1 MIRRFAWTFAL
12 ALAVTSTASA
22 VLPKTTA
29 HRSEEDFAKG
39 KLDQAVL
46 SSYGEVRLA
55 RGQEVRLGA
64 DDAPAVL
71 SALTR
76 LGDDLYFAQGASATL
91 HRLSADADAA
101 AAFAELPSPI
111 VTFLSAEG
119 GELLVG
125 TGGSKAGIYRVDGDG
140 TVSSVWVGGE
150 DVTYVWSVVPGPRG
164 VLYAATGPK
173 AAVYRISDGRGEKLY
188 ALDKLVKNFL
198 CLAWREGALY
208 AGSDEK
214 GLVVEIDPARKR
226 GRVILD
232 ADEKEISAIV
242 PRPGGG
248 LYVATADVAKASG
261 NGEVPP
267 RSAKEGKAERPAEE
281 ADDQAGDHAADDQPG
296 DETAERNGGKAE
308 VSERGE
314 SDPDAKDDDQPAGE
328 AGDEARARPGQD
340 GPGAPGDA
348 DGKQQAAPA
357 PAKPAE
363 GNGQPAPPATGKVSA
378 NGNSVYFIRPSGV
391 VEVVFRRPVTILAM
405 ALREGRLLL
414 GTGNNGAVYSVRTDG
429 DEIIELTR
437 TESSQV
443 TAMTVDADGALLAA
457 TSNPGSIVTLSDR
470 FAAKGT
476 LVSEVLDAGQ
486 IARWGTL
493 NVDAAVAEGDGVT
506 IATRSGN
513 LAEPDDDTWSDWSRE
528 VPFAEGIAKIPS
540 PSARY
545 LQYRLTLTS
554 GGATTPI
561 VKGVQLIHQVGN
573 LAPTVSG
580 VTVEVGG
587 GNGQP
592 RPQASRTVNIEAK
605 DVNGDKLTF
614 QVAFRKV
621 GSPVWIEVGEDLK
634 NPQYVWN
641 TMGVEDGEYELR
653 VEADDSRSNPPGGKL
668 TAARISDPIVV
679 DNTAPLIRRFAAQ
692 PKDGGAEFTGLAEDR
707 MSRIATIEYSLDA
720 ADDWSAVLP
729 DDRICD
735 ELRERFA
742 FTLDDLDPGAHR
754 IAVRVTDALGN
765 VGYASVTVIV
775 PKR

>member
-1 MIRRFAWTFAL
+1 M
-12 ALAVTSTASA
+12 AVAASSTASA
-22 VLPKTTA
+22 VMPKTTA
-29 HRSEEDFAKG
+29 HSSEEDFAKG

-55 RGQEVRLGA
+55 RRREVRLGA
-64 DDAPAVL
+64 DDAPTVL
-71 SALTR
+71 SGLTR
-76 LGDDLYFAQGASATL
+76 LGGDLYFARGASATI
-91 HRLSADADAA
+91 HRLQADADKAEP
-101 AAFAELPSPI
+101 FAELPSTI
-111 VTFLSAEG
+111 VTYLSAEEG
-119 GELLVG
+119 KLMVG
-125 TGGSKAGIYRVDGDG
+125 TGGEKAGIYRVDRDG
-140 TVSSVWVGGE
+140 TVSPAWVGGE
-150 DVTYVWSVVPGPRG
+150 DVTYVWSVVKGPRG

-173 AAVYRISDGRGEKLY
+173 AGVYRISDGQGEKIY
-188 ALDKLVKNFL
+188 ALDKLVKNIL
-198 CLAWREGALY
+198 CLAWRDGTLY
-208 AGSDEK
+208 AGTDEK

-232 ADEKEISAIV
+232 ADEKEVSAIV

-248 LYVATADVAKASG
+248 LYVSTADVAKASG

-267 RSAKEGKAERPAEE
+267 RPAKEGKAERPAED
-281 ADDQAGDHAADDQPG
+281 ADENAA
-296 DETAERNGGKAE
+296 RN
-308 VSERGE
+308 
-314 SDPDAKDDDQPAGE
+314 
-328 AGDEARARPGQD
+328 
-340 GPGAPGDA
+340 GPGADVPAGNAGEDA
-348 DGKQQAAPA
+348 SSEEDRAAKGQDAEQAGAEAEPDEGREARSEPAGKQQQTADA
-357 PAKPAE
+357 PAKPAQ

-391 VEVVFRRPVTILAM
+391 VEIVFRRPVTILAM
-405 ALREGRLLL
+405 ALGDGRLLL

-429 DEIIELTR
+429 DEVIELTR

-493 NVDAAVAEGDGVT
+493 NVDAAAGEGAGVT

-513 LAEPDDDTWSDWSRE
+513 LAEPDDETWSDWSRE
-528 VPFAEGIAKIPS
+528 VPLAEGIAKIPS

-545 LQYRLTLTS
+545 LQYRLTLS
-554 GGATTPI
+554 SEGATTPV
-561 VKGVQLIHQVGN
+561 VKGVELIHQVGN

-592 RPQASRTVNIEAK
+592 RPQANRTVKIDAK

-614 QVAFRKV
+614 KVAFRKV

-634 NPQYVWN
+634 APQYVWN
-641 TMGVEDGEYELR
+641 TMGVEDGQYELR
-653 VEADDSRSNPPGGKL
+653 VEADDARSNPPGGKL
-668 TAARISDPIVV
+668 TAARISDPVDV

-707 MSRIATIEYSLDA
+707 MSRVATIEYSLDA
-720 ADDWSAVLP
+720 ADEWSALLP

-742 FTLDDLDPGAHR
+742 FTLEDLDPGAHR
-754 IAVRVTDALGN
+754 VAVRVTDALGN
-765 VGYASVTVIV
+765 VGYASVTVVI
-775 PKR
+775 PMD